1 VFPQS
6 VHHDKSSKTL
16 FALVAI
22 VLCFL
27 GVAQAGTVDI
37 RPGADIPSVVNASP
51 AGTTFIVYPGLYRL
65 TEPIAPK
72 DGDSFLGQ
80 TACAP
85 PTTSCPAIISGSR
98 VIGSLATFD
107 GTHYKVTGQT
117 QQGAISISTA
127 QCEPGWDGCIYPE
140 DLFFDGVPYTH
151 LYSGFLPNI
160 LSQQW
165 WFDYSSQTIYFHDNP
180 VGHVVETSVVPAA
193 FSSWA
198 NNVTISDLTIKGF
211 AAPANGG
218 AAIGPPGN
226 PSQTLAVNWKIQ
238 NCEISL
244 NHSGGVMINFGM
256 QILNN
261 YIRNNGEIGIY
272 GGMGNHIVTDGLVIA
287 QNLVT
292 YNNYAHFL
300 PGYGSGG
307 MKISSTLGAVIRGNT
322 VTNNDGA
329 GIHFDMNAASPLV
342 DGNIVM
348 NNASG
353 GGLQYEI
360 SLVSATFRNNVVV
373 KNGVNLPNETTANPA
388 VGSFDSV
395 GVNSYCNVLE
405 IPNAAGAYG
414 WAVVASKHGT
424 DKYLPSAGNT
434 FHHNTVIFDGSHG
447 WVGFSQHDPF
457 DQPNFFANNPAP
469 DFNAYHMP
477 NASATTFKYDNNE
490 SGQNTNLTFAEY
502 QARGADVHGT
512 MDTKYNEGYPTVKIT
527 SPADET
533 NVNGPVTV
541 TATASDSHG
550 INKVEFFV
558 DWKLASTVI
567 SPPYN
572 YDWSTA
578 TTGTHTVAAMA
589 YSDAG
594 ISACYAVTLH
604 KN

>member
-1 VFPQS
+1 
-6 VHHDKSSKTL
+6 
-16 FALVAI
+16 
-22 VLCFL
+22 
-27 GVAQAGTVDI
+27 VDI

-51 AGTTFIVYPGLYRL
+51 AGTTFLIYPGVYRL

-85 PTTSCPAIISGSR
+85 PMTSCPAIISGSR
-98 VIGSLATFD
+98 VIGSVATFD
-107 GTHYKVTGQT
+107 GTRYKVTGQT
-117 QQGAISISTA
+117 QQGAVNISTSRC
-127 QCEPGWDGCIYPE
+127 QPNFYGCIYPE

-151 LYSGFLPNI
+151 LYSAFLPNI
-160 LSQQW
+160 SSQQW
-165 WFDYSSQTIYFHDNP
+165 WFDYANNIIYFHDNP
-180 VGHVVETSVVPAA
+180 AGHVVETSVVPAA

-198 NNVTISDLTIKGF
+198 NNVTISGLTIKEF

-218 AAIGPPGN
+218 AAIGIPGN
-226 PSQTLAVNWKIQ
+226 DPSQTLGANWTIR
-238 NCEISL
+238 NCDISL
-244 NHSGGVMINFGM
+244 NHTGGLLINFGM

-261 YIRNNGEIGIY
+261 YIHDNGEIGVY
-272 GGMGNHIVTDGLVIA
+272 GGTASATLADGIVIA

-292 YNNYAHFL
+292 QNNYARFL
-300 PGYGSGG
+300 AGYGSGG
-307 MKISSTLGAVIRGNT
+307 IKISSTKGAVIRGNT
-322 VTNNDGA
+322 VTNNDGQ

-342 DGNIVM
+342 DGNIVTG
-348 NNASG
+348 NASG
-353 GGLQYEI
+353 GGIGYEI
-360 SLVSATFRNNVVV
+360 SLTSATFRNNLVL
-373 KNGVNLPNETTANPA
+373 KNGVNLPTEPATSNSA

-405 IPNAAGAYG
+405 IPNAAGAFG
-414 WAVVASKHGT
+414 WAVVASIHGT
-424 DKYLPSAGNT
+424 DKYQPSAGNY

-457 DQPNFFANNPAP
+457 DQPNFFVNNPAP

-533 NVNGPVTV
+533 NGNGPVTV

-558 DWKLASTVI
+558 DWKLAATVI
-567 SPPYN
+567 SPPYS

-578 TTGTHTVAAMA
+578 TTGAHTVAAMA

-594 ISACYAVTLH
+594 ISACYAVTLN